1 MEKNPTEWER
11 EFLSARYLPEDFYLE
26 HAKSS
31 NNRVRKAND
40 PV

>member
-11 EFLSARYLPEDFYLE
+11 VFLTEDYYLE

-40 PV
+40 SVLKVE